1 MKRKMKRKILN
12 NEKGIV
18 LLLVIG
24 LVSVLSII
32 TLQFGMEMR
41 QQYVVAAGLRYNF
54 QLSEMAKSGITIT
67 QGLLLQDLEDNQF
80 DSFFDSWALLS
91 DDDLAG
97 LFEYGTIK
105 VQVIDESGKFPVNAM
120 VDVKKEGAKKPKD
133 EEETKNRVQH
143 EKDVRN
149 ILWRLMR
156 AEPFRMED
164 GDAREIID
172 SLIDW
177 IDTGDNN
184 GAEEYGAED
193 SYYMSLD
200 PPYHCKNGPV
210 ESIEELLLVQGIT
223 EELLYGTEDT
233 PPLAPLLTVWGDDG
247 KVNLNTAEVLLLQAM
262 AFDIDKNAAETLVTY
277 REDEAN
283 KEQLASPGWYKT
295 VPSFPGDIDISENLL
310 TTESHYFTIK
320 ALAES
325 NELTKIVAAT
335 VARKKKEIAIVQW
348 QTE

>member
-1 MKRKMKRKILN
+1 MRKKIKILN

-24 LVSVLSII
+24 LVSILSVM
-32 TLQFGMEMR
+32 TLQFGLEMR
-41 QQYVVAAGLRYNF
+41 QQYVVSAGLRNNF

-67 QGLLLQDLEDNQF
+67 QGLLLQDLDDNQF

-91 DDDLAG
+91 DEDLTG
-97 LFEYGTIK
+97 LFEYGTVK
-105 VQVIDESGKFPVNAM
+105 VQVIDESGKFPINAM
-120 VDVKKEGAKKPKD
+120 VDLKKETAEKPKD

-156 AEPFRMED
+156 AAPFLVED

-177 IDTGDNN
+177 IDTDDNN
-184 GAEEYGAED
+184 GEEEYGAED
-193 SYYMSLD
+193 SHYMSLD
-200 PPYHCKNGPV
+200 PPYHCKNGPI

-223 EELLYGTEDT
+223 EELLYGTKEK

-262 AFDIDKNAAETLVTY
+262 AFDIDKKAAEALITF
-277 REDEAN
+277 REDEEN
-283 KEQLASPGWYKT
+283 EEQLATPGWYKT
-295 VPSFPGDIDISENLL
+295 APSFPGDIDISESLI
-310 TTESHYFTIK
+310 TTKSYFFTIK
-320 ALAES
+320 ALAE
-325 NELTKIVAAT
+325 NDALTKIVAAT
-335 VARKKKEIAIVQW
+335 IERDDKETAIVQW

>member
-1 MKRKMKRKILN
+1 MMMKIKILN

-32 TLQFGMEMR
+32 TLQFGLEMR
-41 QQYVVAAGLRYNF
+41 QQYIVSAGLRNNF
-54 QLSEMAKSGITIT
+54 QLSEIAKSGIVIT

-80 DSFFDSWALLS
+80 DSFFDSWALLA

-97 LFEYGTIK
+97 LFEYGTVK

-120 VDVKKEGAKKPKD
+120 VDLKKEGAKKPKD
-133 EEETKNRVQH
+133 EKETKNRVQH

-149 ILWRLMR
+149 ILWRLIR
-156 AEPFRMED
+156 AEPFLVED
-164 GDAREIID
+164 GEAREIID
-172 SLIDW
+172 SLMDW
-177 IDTGDNN
+177 IDSGDNN
-184 GAEEYGAED
+184 GEEEYGAED
-193 SYYMSLD
+193 SHYMSLD
-200 PPYHCKNGPV
+200 PPYHCKNGPI

-223 EELLYGTEDT
+223 EELLYGTKEK

-247 KVNLNTAEVLLLQAM
+247 KVNLNTADVLLLQAM
-262 AFDIDKNAAETLVTY
+262 AFDIDKKAAESLITY
-277 REDEAN
+277 REDEEN
-283 KEQLASPGWYKT
+283 KDQLASPGWYKT
-295 VPSFPGDIDISENLL
+295 APSFPGDIDISESL
-310 TTESHYFTIK
+310 TTTKSQFFTIK

-325 NELTKIVAAT
+325 DELSKIVAAT
-335 VARKKKEIAIVQW
+335 IERDDKESSIVQW